1 MTLPTRED
9 IQQAMTRGMEIAKEE
24 PVPGESFEQ
33 WLAKVSKPLNDL
45 FDEASRTPPEH
56 RLSENHGQR

>member
-1 MTLPTRED
+1 MRLPTREE
-9 IQQAMTRGMEIAKEE
+9 IQEAIARGVELAKEE

-33 WLAKVSKPLNDL
+33 WQARIARPLNDL

-56 RLSENHGQR
+56 RLPTNHGQR